1 MIYGGYSK
9 ASCRDRGG
17 DINAQIGRNVGAYD
31 NGKIWNYGIRKTNPQ
46 GEDQIEWLTGLWV
59 NSFFYLKN
67 RGTWFN
73 RSNKT

>member
-1 MIYGGYSK
+1 MGDTAKQAVVI
-9 ASCRDRGG
+9 GG

-31 NGKIWNYGIRKTNPQ
+31 KSNTMGRNGIRKINPQ

-59 NSFFYLKN
+59 NSFFYVTN

-73 RSNKT
+73 RGNKT